1 MIDRQSSF
9 DQPVENNLRTY
20 DRTWKIEAGWGDD
33 YTTGCLLGYNYF
45 NDYYKMIGVDFSKQ
59 QALDTDPKTT
69 QQINFKGNLIRRNN
83 EG

>member
-1 MIDRQSSF
+1 
-9 DQPVENNLRTY
+9 
-20 DRTWKIEAGWGDD
+20 
-33 YTTGCLLGYNYF
+33 
-45 NDYYKMIGVDFSKQ
+45 MIGVDFSKQ

>member
-9 DQPVENNLRTY
+9 DQPVENTLRTY
-20 DRTWKIEAGWGDD
+20 DSTWKIEAGQGDD

-59 QALDTDPKTT
+59 QAFDADPKTI